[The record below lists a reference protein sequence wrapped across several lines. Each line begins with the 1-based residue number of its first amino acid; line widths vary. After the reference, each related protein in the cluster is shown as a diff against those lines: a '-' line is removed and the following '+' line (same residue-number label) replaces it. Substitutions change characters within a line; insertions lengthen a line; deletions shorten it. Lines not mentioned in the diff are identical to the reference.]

1 MAKMIFVTIG
11 SFINIGGE
19 RRYCRGYECVQIP
32 RPKNMGIPKNF
43 KATREFITAVAKAA
57 NLSDLD
63 NIFIERINGEPLP
76 YPTGISKK
84 LRWDNAETVTK
95 SDCEQARAW
104 QAIYELTAKE

>member
-1 MAKMIFVTIG
+1 MAKKIFVTVG

-19 RRYCRGYECVQIP
+19 RMYCRGYECVQIP

-43 KATREFITAVAKAA
+43 KTTREFITAVAKAS
-57 NLSDLD
+57 NLTDLD

-76 YPTGISKK
+76 YPTGLRRK

-95 SDCEQARAW
+95 E
-104 QAIYELTAKE
+104 KV